1 MSLDSNVWREYV
13 NVECIEIIKR
23 NVADVFHATL
33 ILHNIKTA
41 KMMGLC
47 GCAAD
52 AQPKNCT
59 FV

>member
-1 MSLDSNVWREYV
+1 MHVRKNFNNAFALKWKLKDDN
-13 NVECIEIIKR
+13 NNK
-23 NVADVFHATL
+23 AT
-33 ILHNIKTA
+33 